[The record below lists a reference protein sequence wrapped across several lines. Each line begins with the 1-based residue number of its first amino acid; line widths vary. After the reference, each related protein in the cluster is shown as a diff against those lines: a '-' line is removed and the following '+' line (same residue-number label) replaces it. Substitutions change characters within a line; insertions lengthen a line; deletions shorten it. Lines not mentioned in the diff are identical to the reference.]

1 MLIQSK
7 RKNTWYYFGRFLSL
21 AILNLWLV
29 AILENW
35 PRIIHN
41 SSNIFLDKKYI
52 HAMSNGYSGSH
63 ADFIIQSLI
72 NEAGFCLIII
82 LIVAALLH

>member
-7 RKNTWYYFGRFLSL
+7 HKNTWYYLWRFLGL

-41 SSNIFLDKKYI
+41 SSDIFLDKKYLY
-52 HAMSNGYSGSH
+52 SLDNGFTGSQ
-63 ADFIIQSLI
+63 AELDNIQYKI
-72 NEAGFCLIII
+72 NRRPREKLNFSTSQL
-82 LIVAALLH
+82 